1 LSVATPAL
9 LSSAVSLPGG
19 SFPAYRIAV
28 IVIAILVMAALSLW
42 LRYSRIGLY
51 VRASSTDPDTTGMQG
66 VDTERLGA
74 LVVGLG
80 AGLAG
85 LAGAI
90 ASPLLTLSPSMGG
103 SIVIDC
109 FIVVITG
116 GLGSFAGAF
125 IAAMVIGEM
134 DNFGV
139 IFFPEFASMIPLIV
153 MVLLLAWRPAGLV
166 RTGV

>member
-1 LSVATPAL
+1 
-9 LSSAVSLPGG
+9 
-19 SFPAYRIAV
+19 
-28 IVIAILVMAALSLW
+28 
-42 LRYSRIGLY
+42 
-51 VRASSTDPDTTGMQG
+51 
-66 VDTERLGA
+66 
-74 LVVGLG
+74 
-80 AGLAG
+80 
-85 LAGAI
+85 
-90 ASPLLTLSPSMGG
+90 MGG